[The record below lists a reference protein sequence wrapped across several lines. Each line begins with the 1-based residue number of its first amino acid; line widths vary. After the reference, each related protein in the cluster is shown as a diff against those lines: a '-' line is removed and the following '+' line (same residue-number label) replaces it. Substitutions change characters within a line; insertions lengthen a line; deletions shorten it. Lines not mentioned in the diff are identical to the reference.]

1 MEKRLIILV
10 FNAVEL
16 VKGFFEERQF
26 EVKLRQLE
34 DDGFIATGSPDA
46 AEEELFHA
54 RIRLPI
60 FDIVVNLTQIQLG
73 RQLTEKPG
81 KRGFAMV

>member
-16 VKGFFEERQF
+16 VEGFFEERQF